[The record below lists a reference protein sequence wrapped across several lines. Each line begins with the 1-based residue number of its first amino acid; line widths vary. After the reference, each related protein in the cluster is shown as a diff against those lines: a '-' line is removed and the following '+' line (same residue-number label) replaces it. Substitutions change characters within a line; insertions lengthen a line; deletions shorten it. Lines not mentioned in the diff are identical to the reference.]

1 MHFEFEEIRKN
12 QVDIQSK
19 SKLYNEGTINY
30 ETVVNKTKLQHVK
43 KINNSGMQD
52 TILNHGTENYNL
64 AYVLWMF
71 FFLSTAQS

>member
-64 AYVLWMF
+64 AYVL
-71 FFLSTAQS
+71 